1 MLAAEFGLQQVLKPA
16 EMGMFFDHI
25 PSVSVEVNGASKI
38 FGHSQP
44 LSLLERIIGNVM
56 YNRTVEK
63 LSRGVQTEE
72 DANYSLHQRLKQID
86 EKFESSAN
94 QLKSRPPTDGIREIE
109 KNLREEYDAMLKR
122 DMLVFKE
129 TEMRNYRLKTDL
141 ELEKKHRE
149 KAMELEQAH
158 LAKMSQVRER
168 ESKLYDLIQRK
179 MEDLE
184 TADHSM
190 RREYLLKLN
199 EFEDI
204 DKKIKK
210 ERQVR
215 LSDIE
220 AKEAK
225 VDELEQH
232 LKLKLKDVDSLR
244 AELQFNNQQIEKRQR
259 VLAVDQSDHVMKNMH
274 QMAED
279 TAGLR
284 RKLVSGEQ
292 QTEMVQRRLE
302 DLQKENTALRNTNS
316 AKEGEIRQL
325 NDQITEL
332 LLKVRL
338 FDQSNVGLLDR
349 LRAQNESEE
358 IILHAQKEHIVNLGH
373 LSEKYNGLLAE
384 NEKLRLQMADQK
396 RSLEESLQER
406 EARLAEGM
414 ALLKKEK
421 EGLVRREEL
430 DAWQHRYLELEKKH
444 KQLLRMQISSTAVA
458 KSDAS
463 KKEYD
468 FQAAKTLD
476 MLAVDMYRLRAK
488 AEE

>member
-1 MLAAEFGLQQVLKPA
+1 MAEFGPQLILKPA

-38 FGHSQP
+38 FGHNQP

-56 YNRTVEK
+56 YCRTVEK
-63 LSRGVQTEE
+63 LTRAVQTEE
-72 DANYSLHQRLKQID
+72 DENYSLHQRLKRLD
-86 EKFESSAN
+86 EKFEASAN
-94 QLKSRPPTDGIREIE
+94 QLKSRPPKDGIREIE

-122 DMLVFKE
+122 DMIIFKE
-129 TEMRNYRLKTDL
+129 TEMRNYRIKIDMDLDKKYREKAL
-141 ELEKKHRE
+141 ELE
-149 KAMELEQAH
+149 QVH

-168 ESKLYDLIQRK
+168 ETKLYDLIQRK

-184 TADHSM
+184 TADHTM

-210 ERQVR
+210 ERQLK
-215 LSDIE
+215 LSDLE

-225 VDELEQH
+225 IDELEQQ
-232 LKLKLKDVDSLR
+232 LKHKMKDVDSLR

-259 VLAVDQSDHVMKNMH
+259 VAAADQSDNVMKNMH

-279 TAGLR
+279 TASLR
-284 RKLVSGEQ
+284 SKLLSGEKQ
-292 QTEMVQRRLE
+292 AEMIQKRLE
-302 DLQKENTALRNTNS
+302 DLQKENAALRNTNS

-338 FDQSNVGLLDR
+338 FDQTNIGLLDR

-373 LSEKYNGLLAE
+373 LSEKYNELLTE
-384 NEKLRLQMADQK
+384 NEKLRLQMAEQSRALEDGLK
-396 RSLEESLQER
+396 DRESRLLESLE
-406 EARLAEGM
+406 
-414 ALLKKEK
+414 LLKKEK

-430 DAWQHRYLELEKKH
+430 EAWQQKYLDLEKKH
-444 KQLLRMQISSTAVA
+444 KQLLRMQISAAAVGRPPEA
-458 KSDAS
+458 GH
-463 KKEYD
+463 KEYD
-468 FQAAKTLD
+468 FNASRMLD
-476 MLAVDMYRLRAK
+476 MLALDMQRLRSK
-488 AEE
+488 AED